1 MPLKKGKGNI
11 GANILELEGTGRSHK
26 QSLAIALRVAGV
38 GRGPGGNG
46 RTGRSGRAGR
56 SGPVR

>member
-1 MPLKKGKGNI
+1 MPLLKGQKNI
-11 GANILELEGTGRSHK
+11 GKNILELEGTGRSHR
-26 QSLAIALRVAGV
+26 QSVAIALRVAGV

-56 SGPVR
+56 SGSVR